1 MTIRVFS
8 RVIWLFFLPLAGC
21 GDITPVWK
29 DMCKLNNSTLYYS
42 EPCEFTFEVTKGN
55 PEFHGAIELAVTYY
69 LGISRNNLPLFLVIE
84 DKEHNVQE
92 FPTNIILKENSQY
105 LGKVQD
111 NEIDVVIIHLAVPD
125 VTLKN
130 GSYSLK
136 IYSNDDKDQKIFGV
150 VQINVRMFEAEEK
163 AS

>member
-1 MTIRVFS
+1 M
-8 RVIWLFFLPLAGC
+8 
-21 GDITPVWK
+21 K
-29 DMCKLNNSTLYYS
+29 
-42 EPCEFTFEVTKGN
+42 
-55 PEFHGAIELAVTYY
+55 LAVTYY

-92 FPTNIILKENSQY
+92 FPTNIILKENNQY

-130 GSYSLK
+130 GAYSLK

-150 VQINVRMFEAEEK
+150 VQINVRMFEAEDK
-163 AS
+163 TS